1 MFFVFFLLKYSH
13 FFFFFYHCSSGN
25 SLCEWN
31 KCFKVVRC
39 HSGGAADWIA
49 ADSEKGRSEKKV
61 TVRAQPLCVC
71 VCVGQGESE
80 CVC

>member
-1 MFFVFFLLKYSH
+1 M
-13 FFFFFYHCSSGN
+13 FFFF
-25 SLCEWN
+25 SLEIFTQFFFFLSLQQWN

-49 ADSEKGRSEKKV
+49 ADSEKGSSEKKV